1 MKLNL
6 NGITNISKERIFSE
20 LLKILRLENFDNILK
35 HENKKNIFSLIF
47 PEIKNLEKLNKL
59 DYLRKSKLSVNDIV
73 ILAVLLFENK
83 TDYEYFCFKYKTPNK
98 LSKKLSILF
107 KLNEDS
113 KSNKNFFKKDLI
125 KNIYLYGLDNIR
137 EVAVINFL
145 INQRMIQLL

>member
-1 MKLNL
+1 MK
-6 NGITNISKERIFSE
+6 I
-20 LLKILRLENFDNILK
+20 
-35 HENKKNIFSLIF
+35 KNIFSLIF

-107 KLNEDS
+107 KLNEELNQA
-113 KSNKNFFKKDLI
+113 KIFKKDLI
-125 KNIYLYGLDNIR
+125 KNIYLYGLDNIG
-137 EVAVINFL
+137 EVAVINF
-145 INQRMIQLL
+145 